1 MFSPED
7 KKPIYIE
14 NLKKRIGD
22 KAFNMTQKL
31 YNSHI
36 DEFNRYIEEFNKVKK
51 YDIDYFLNE
60 INSKAI

>member
-1 MFSPED
+1 
-7 KKPIYIE
+7 
-14 NLKKRIGD
+14 
-22 KAFNMTQKL
+22 MTQKL